1 MTFQFCS
8 HLKGKLVLSIA
19 RVLSCFVLLLA
30 ILLVVSTRNRQ
41 ANTVSGGATGGLGN
55 MSPPTFHEEQFS
67 HSSKFDEK
75 VLGGGR
81 VMEPCQG
88 FEMCMATRLRKNFRA
103 WHPESP

>member
-55 MSPPTFHEEQFS
+55 MPPPLFTKNNF
-67 HSSKFDEK
+67 
-75 VLGGGR
+75 L
-81 VMEPCQG
+81 
-88 FEMCMATRLRKNFRA
+88 TRANLMKKC
-103 WHPESP
+103 WGEGE